1 MARPKGDE
9 DLVRTAITLP
19 REMHREIEDEA
30 RDNKHDGREPK
41 SVSALIRQAIEVR
54 RAAEKAGLLDQLLA
68 KRKGEGADGEE
79 R

>member
-9 DLVRTAITLP
+9 ELVRTAITLP
-19 REMHREIEDEA
+19 VEMHREIEDEA
-30 RDNKHDGREPK
+30 RANKHLSWEPK

-54 RAAEKAGLLDQLLA
+54 RAAAKAGILDELLA
-68 KRKGEGADGEE
+68 KKNGDRSDGEE